1 MPAMRP
7 LWFYA
12 ADGTR
17 VIITAS
23 SEHNGTR
30 AWESTCE
37 DHGEIAVA
45 ASPASD
51 LAVAVTISHIAHE
64 HGGPRHRGAA
74 RRTSRRRPGVARSP
88 RQGRERS

>member
-12 ADGTR
+12 ADGAR
-17 VIITAS
+17 VIIAAS

-30 AWESTCE
+30 AWEPTC
-37 DHGEIAVA
+37 DVHGEIPVA
-45 ASPASD
+45 TSPASD

-64 HGGPRHRGAA
+64 HGGPRSRGAG
-74 RRTSRRRPGVARSP
+74 RRTSRRRPGMAHSP
-88 RQGRERS
+88 RQGGAWS